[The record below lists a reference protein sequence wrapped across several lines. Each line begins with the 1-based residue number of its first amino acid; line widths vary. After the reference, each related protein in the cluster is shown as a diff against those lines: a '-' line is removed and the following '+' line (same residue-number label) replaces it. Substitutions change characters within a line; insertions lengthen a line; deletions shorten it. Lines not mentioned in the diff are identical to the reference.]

1 MAYENLKAAIKQ
13 AIKQNGNQEITGNL
27 LQSTLLNIV
36 NTLGAEYKFLGFAN
50 SSTVPPTSEEGRLL
64 YFTTGHGD
72 SYMNFPTSASGTYIT
87 LEYGIYA
94 LTREANSKYW
104 RSDVVVP
111 ITQELGTALDKI
123 MSQKSVSDYLNN
135 LERTTLKLRSI
146 PPAIIG
152 YYIKKNTGKNESY
165 SGAAATD
172 YQSMQGVSE
181 IIYTG
186 RYGAGACMIAFY
198 DADKKFISSLGDS
211 NSFVVVENYKISSFP
226 SNSAYFRASFI
237 DYDTIKSSVSTNLM
251 KGEQYPDINRLET
264 NIDDAIDKVNKL
276 ETNINNLKT
285 GIEVKYNVSNL
296 TGKLVESVYF
306 GSLFSEKIT
315 INTLKYIAGK
325 PKTDNKIIVG
335 SFADKKVKVDYI
347 MDIPDAV
354 VGENTVS
361 NLNIS
366 ILPNQVLFIL
376 GNDIYNNNTGVFEN
390 ALISSI
396 AVKNIDSIQVGNSV
410 NIFQS
415 LKDICKAIQIDGY
428 ITKPLTEENI
438 KDILGGVTAPNY
450 LNGKVLS
457 VTGDS
462 EAAGH
467 TIGKQNTYGALIA
480 NRNKMTINNYAI
492 NGRKLIAGTETSL
505 VNTYAEIAKN
515 SDYILVQIGYNDG
528 FNTGIDDNSDDI
540 TTFKGAFNV
549 LVKGL
554 QSNYPKAKI
563 GFIEPYYFGGISL
576 KPRAA
581 WVKERCEFY
590 HVQCIDGTTKS
601 GLRKDCAEQSDYFID
616 EVHLTALG
624 HERMSYIYENFL
636 RGL

>member
-1 MAYENLKAAIKQ
+1 
-13 AIKQNGNQEITGNL
+13 
-27 LQSTLLNIV
+27 
-36 NTLGAEYKFLGFAN
+36 
-50 SSTVPPTSEEGRLL
+50 
-64 YFTTGHGD
+64 
-72 SYMNFPTSASGTYIT
+72 
-87 LEYGIYA
+87 
-94 LTREANSKYW
+94 
-104 RSDVVVP
+104 
-111 ITQELGTALDKI
+111 
-123 MSQKSVSDYLNN
+123 MSQNTVSSKFNDLSTQANN
-135 LERTTLKLRSI
+135 LEKSTFKLTFI
-146 PPAIIG
+146 PVING
-152 YYIKKNTGKNESY
+152 YYVHKNNGKFVVN
-165 SGAAATD
+165 AQCAATD
-172 YQSMQGVSE
+172 YQSISNVSE

-186 RYGAGACMIAFY
+186 MFGADACIIAFY
-198 DADKKFISSLGDS
+198 DADKKFISSRG
-211 NSFVVVENYKISSFP
+211 NSSSIEKKENYKISSFP
-226 SNSAYFRASFI
+226 DNATYFKVSFFN
-237 DYDTIKSSVSTNLM
+237 YDSLKHSVSTNLM
-251 KGEQYPDINRLET
+251 KGEQYIDINAVEEKVNTVEEKVNILET
-264 NIDDAIDKVNKL
+264 TVNNI
-276 ETNINNLKT
+276 KT
-285 GIEVKYNVSNL
+285 DIKEKYNVSNL
-296 TGKLVESVYF
+296 TGKLVESLYF

-480 NRNKMTINNYAI
+480 ARNRMTINNYAI
-492 NGRKLIAGTETSL
+492 NGRKLITGTETSL
-505 VNTYAEIAKN
+505 VNTYTEIAKN
-515 SDYILVQIGYNDG
+515 SDYILVQIGYNDS

-636 RGL
+636 RGI

>member
-1 MAYENLKAAIKQ
+1 MYTSKYYTCEQVDQRLLQGYYEDAVAAGYTGSKAQYLAGLLKAINYAD
-13 AIKQNGNQEITGNL
+13 NPTITADK
-27 LQSTLLNIV
+27 V
-36 NTLGAEYKFLGFAN
+36 VY
-50 SSTVPPTSEEGRLL
+50 STVISGLTSKNVQEAIDKLENKK
-64 YFTTGHGD
+64 FD
-72 SYMNFPTSASGTYIT
+72 KDNVAQESG
-87 LEYGIYA
+87 
-94 LTREANSKYW
+94 EA
-104 RSDVVVP
+104 
-111 ITQELGTALDKI
+111 EDKV

-135 LERTTLKLRSI
+135 LERTTLKLKSI
-146 PPAIIG
+146 PLDIIG
-152 YYIKKNTGKNESY
+152 CYINKNTGENVGY
-165 SGAAATD
+165 PDGAAATD

-186 RYGAGACMIAFY
+186 RYGISACMIAFY

-211 NSFVVVENYKISSFP
+211 NIFVVVENYKISSFP

-237 DYDTIKSSVSTNLM
+237 KNNTIKSSVSTNLM
-251 KGEQYPDINRLET
+251 EGEQYPDINRLET
-264 NIDDAIDKVNKL
+264 NIGDTIDKVNRL
-276 ETNINNLKT
+276 ETNINNIKT

-296 TGKLVESVYF
+296 TGNLVENLYF

-335 SFADKKVKVDYI
+335 SFADNKVKVDYI
-347 MDIPDAV
+347 MAIPDAV

-376 GNDIYNNNTGVFEN
+376 GNDIYNNKMGIFEN
-390 ALISSI
+390 TLISI
-396 AVKNIDSIQVGNSV
+396 LGIVNIDSIPVGNSV
-410 NIFQS
+410 KIYQN
-415 LKDICKAIQIDGY
+415 LKLAKAIQIDGY
-428 ITKPLTEENI
+428 VEKPITEEYI
-438 KDILGGVTAPNY
+438 KDIVYGVSAPNY

-467 TIGKQNTYGALIA
+467 SIGKQNTYGALIA

-492 NGRKLIAGTETSL
+492 NGRKLITGTETSL
-505 VNTYAEIAKN
+505 VDTYTEIAKN

-528 FNTGIDDNSDDI
+528 FNTEIDDNSDDI
-540 TTFKGAFNV
+540 TTFKGAFNI

-563 GFIEPYYFGGISL
+563 GFIEPYYFGGTSL

-590 HVQCIDGTTKS
+590 HIQCIDGTAKS
-601 GLRKDCAEQSDYFID
+601 GLRKDCAEQADYFID
-616 EVHLTALG
+616 AVHLTALG

-636 RGL
+636 QGL